1 MDEAESDEINQVME
15 EGQGSSW
22 ASTYSPWE
30 EQMIKEAEECLD
42 LEGQLASERDSSNHK
57 LWVSFQSAAC
67 CIAQL
72 YKGMFSYVRDNTTN

>member
-1 MDEAESDEINQVME
+1 MDEFEPEDDQGINRDGLE
-15 EGQGSSW
+15 EDGSSW
-22 ASTYSPWE
+22 ASSYSPWE

-57 LWVSFQSAAC
+57 LWISFQSAAC

-72 YKGMFSYVRDNTTN
+72 YKGL

>member
-1 MDEAESDEINQVME
+1 MDEFEDPEDQEIAPGVE
-15 EGQGSSW
+15 EASGSSW
-22 ASTYSPWE
+22 ASSYSPWE

-72 YKGMFSYVRDNTTN
+72 YKGMLID